1 MAALSEAVLSTLPA
15 SMRCADV
22 GFPNGSMLRRRDA
35 AISYPL
41 IQYNSPWSASWI
53 VADVDYPGAA
63 YAAQDRGAPSPS
75 VSVINPKNGHAH
87 LFWYLSRPV
96 HLTDAARLAP
106 MRLLDRVRYALTRQ
120 IGADANY
127 TGLLAKNLFH
137 PDWRV
142 VQNLDAPV
150 IGYDLHKLADS
161 LDMDGYREPRA
172 DTAIAEGRNVFM
184 FDVGRRWA
192 YEAVRERRGD
202 SFDLWLADCAAYF
215 ERLNVSLADPL
226 TMGEVRAIAKST
238 AKFCWRNDAQ
248 HAERFRARQSFKG
261 RMGGKVSGAVRRAAS
276 EDARASARLMRASGC
291 TVAAIAA
298 ELGVHRNTVSAWLS
312 DPDLGNAQ

>member
-1 MAALSEAVLSTLPA
+1 MTALSEAVLSTLPA

-150 IGYDLHKLADS
+150 IGHDLHKLADS
-161 LDMDGYREPRA
+161 LDMSGYREPRA

-226 TMGEVRAIAKST
+226 TTGEVRAIAKST

-261 RMGGKVSGAVRRAAS
+261 RRSGAVRRAAS

-298 ELGVHRNTVSAWLS
+298 ELGVTERTVYMWCKADTLK
-312 DPDLGNAQ
+312 

>member
-1 MAALSEAVLSTLPA
+1 MAALSEVVLSTLPA
-15 SMRCADV
+15 SMRCAEI
-22 GFPNGSMLRRRDA
+22 GFPGGCMLRRRDV
-35 AISYPL
+35 AIGYPL
-41 IQYNSPWSASWI
+41 MQYNSPWSASWI
-53 VADVDYPGAA
+53 VVDVDRPGGA
-63 YAAQDRGAPSPS
+63 YAAQDSGAPSPTA
-75 VSVINPKNGHAH
+75 SVINPKNGHAH
-87 LFWYLSRPV
+87 LFWYVQRAV
-96 HLTDAARLAP
+96 HLTDAARLSP
-106 MRLLDRVRYALTRQ
+106 MRLFDRVRYALTRQ
-120 IGADANY
+120 VGADASY

-192 YEAVRERRGD
+192 YEAVRRRRGD
-202 SFDLWLADCAAYF
+202 SFERWLADCAAYF
-215 ERLNVSLADPL
+215 ERLNLSLADPL
-226 TMGEVRAIAKST
+226 SVNEVRSIAKST

-248 HAERFRARQSFKG
+248 QAERFRARQSFKG
-261 RMGGKVSGAVRRAAS
+261 RRSGAVRRAAS
-276 EDARASARLMRASGC
+276 EDARVSARLMRASGS

-298 ELGVHRNTVSAWLS
+298 ELGVTERTVYMWCKADTLK
-312 DPDLGNAQ
+312 

>member
-1 MAALSEAVLSTLPA
+1 MAALSEVVLSTLPA
-15 SMRCADV
+15 SMRCAEI
-22 GFPNGSMLRRRDA
+22 GFPGGSMLRRRDV

-41 IQYNSPWSASWI
+41 MQYNSPWSASWI
-53 VADVDYPGAA
+53 VVDVDRPGAA
-63 YAAQDRGAPSPS
+63 YAAQDSGAPSPTA
-75 VSVINPKNGHAH
+75 SVINPKNGHAH
-87 LFWYLSRPV
+87 LFWYVQRAV
-96 HLTDAARLAP
+96 HLTDAARLSP

-120 IGADANY
+120 VGADASY

-192 YEAVRERRGD
+192 YEAVRRRRGD
-202 SFDLWLADCAAYF
+202 SFERWLADCAAYF
-215 ERLNVSLADPL
+215 ERLNLSLADPL
-226 TMGEVRAIAKST
+226 SVNEVRSIAKST

-248 HAERFRARQSFKG
+248 QAERFRARQSFKG

-276 EDARASARLMRASGC
+276 EDARVSARLMKAKGQSYSQ
-291 TVAAIAA
+291 IADA
-298 ELGVHRNTVSAWLS
+298 LGMSRRTIVYWCNEA
-312 DPDLGNAQ
+312 